1 MKRFGKILFSAVFL
15 CILCLF
21 CTLFA
26 AAETI
31 VTVDS
36 ASGLKSAFTTLSS
49 TGGKVTLTGNISIT
63 SALSLPANAEK
74 ITLDGGGHTITM
86 SANLAFNGDVDVD
99 NIVFAQTTT
108 YRAILCNGNTVHF
121 GSNITCKAY
130 DDNYPSIMAGYSGS
144 TSFTGGSLT
153 VDSGTWQRIRGG
165 NAGTSSAVQCA
176 DVVINGGNVTEFLQ
190 VGGAGVMAAGSKV
203 NAVVNGGTIANIR
216 FFSTAG
222 TATADTTLTVTGGVI
237 GGTIRMSIL
246 GGTLNGNCDIRL
258 SSGDYSGCT
267 GIYGHSGDGNLKV
280 NLVLSETL
288 AKTVYQNI
296 IIDSANGTKIRT
308 GAADPCI
315 VFCEGNYYLTMTGSS
330 NIALIKSSTLD
341 GLASPTLSD
350 NLVYKSASDTTA
362 INTFGYTSINGTWS
376 PELHY
381 FSADD
386 FGADYAGWYMY
397 LALRKTGDDSS
408 AIRMVTLKSAGGT
421 TPDGPYVHPTTG
433 ATYASQPILDQNGEI
448 ITEWGCGQTILRIPS
463 GEYKGIYA
471 MWVAEEYRGTSSF
484 RQKIMIAKLKSPWQ
498 IETEPRAILYPTQY
512 WETIGSGWTGEKY
525 MPKVVEGAAPIYGE
539 NGEIFLIYC
548 GDGYWSNYG
557 LGQLTWTGGDPTLA
571 SSWVKYANNPVFGA
585 NDADGNHYTGVTMQ
599 GAGHAF
605 FIRDAADNL
614 FAVYHAYPADA
625 DGNKTGAGRNA
636 YIEPCYI
643 DYSLPNGVG
652 YGVLRFTNGAKP
664 ASTSTAVNFTKRSA
678 SVRLF
683 DLLDA
688 DSFTAEV
695 TVDSAASLTANGSGG
710 QILLEA
716 AYSTD
721 KVSGCEIRKKD
732 TASGNFVL
740 LAELTNGV
748 TDYVDSDIEPNTD
761 YEYLAVPYVDYD
773 GTRYYGTVSDTVT
786 AQFTF
791 AAPTLT
797 IATNVNTG
805 IPTLIVSH
813 AETVDGYRIYR
824 YDAAEGASTKVLLTE
839 TSRFMFTDNDV
850 QYEHTYVYTATAY
863 IGDKESAPS
872 NERSIYVQ
880 LPRLSFTAK
889 TAVGGGI
896 TLTVTDRENADF
908 YEFYRQDDE
917 KLLAR
922 TTSKTFTDTDVVPG
936 TAYLYKVTAY
946 DGDTAAEYTVAFCT
960 ALDPKPSL
968 QIAVESDTITF
979 VMGQTS
985 GAASYNLY
993 RDGVLFLSGLHG
1005 GTMSIDNVWPDGRYI
1020 FRLDALDEDGNV
1032 FDSVSKTVRIGVVYD
1047 AEYDTNGD
1055 GVCDIVDVLL
1065 LLRQV
1070 LAGSGNT
1077 LKDVLRALKFVS
1089 A

>member
-1 MKRFGKILFSAVFL
+1 MKHLGKMLFSAVFL
-15 CILCLF
+15 CVLCLC

-26 AAETI
+26 AAETT

-36 ASGLKSAFTTLSS
+36 ASGLKSAFTALAS

-63 SALSLPANAEK
+63 SLLSLPANAGK

-99 NIVFAQTTT
+99 NIVFTPTKT
-108 YRAILCNGNTVHF
+108 YRAIFCNGNTVHF
-121 GSNITCKAY
+121 GSKITCNAY
-130 DDNYPSIMAGYSGS
+130 EDNYPSIMAGFAGS
-144 TSFTGGSLT
+144 TPFIGGSLT

-165 NAGTSSAVQCA
+165 NAGTSSALQCA
-176 DVVINGGNVTEFLQ
+176 DVVINGGSVTEFLQ
-190 VGGAGVMAAGSKV
+190 IGGAGIMAAGSEINV
-203 NAVVNGGTIANIR
+203 TVNGGRIANTR

-222 TATADTTLTVTGGVI
+222 TATADTTLTVNGGVI

-246 GGTLNGNCDIRL
+246 GGTLNGDCKIRL
-258 SSGDYSGCT
+258 AGGDYSGCT
-267 GIYGHSGDGNLKV
+267 GIYGHTGDGNLKV

-308 GAADPCI
+308 SAADPCL
-315 VFCEGNYYLTMTGSS
+315 VFCEGNYYLTMTGTS
-330 NIALIKSSTLD
+330 NIALIKSPTLD
-341 GLASPTLSD
+341 GLASPLLND
-350 NLVYKSASDTTA
+350 NLVYQSASDTTA
-362 INTFGYTSINGTWS
+362 INTFGYTEVNGTWS

-397 LALRKTGDDSS
+397 LALRKKGDDSS

-433 ATYASQPILDQNGEI
+433 TTYASQPILDQNGEI
-448 ITEWGCGQTILRIPS
+448 ITEWSCGETILRVPS
-463 GEYKGIYA
+463 GEYKGVYA
-471 MWVAEEYRGTSSF
+471 MWVTEENRGTSSF

-512 WETIGSGWTGEKY
+512 WEAIGSGWTGEKY

-557 LGQLTWTGGDPTLA
+557 LGQLTWNGGDPTLE

-585 NDADGNHYTGVTMQ
+585 NDANGNHYTGVPMQ

-614 FAVYHAYPADA
+614 FAVYHAYPADVY
-625 DGNKTGAGRNA
+625 GNKSGAGRNA

-643 DYSLPNGVG
+643 DYSLSNGVG
-652 YGVLRFTNGAKP
+652 NGVLRFTNGAKP

-678 SVRLF
+678 SSALL
-683 DLLDA
+683 DMLDA

-695 TVDSAASLTANGSGG
+695 TIDSTASLTASGSGG
-710 QILLEA
+710 QILLTA
-716 AYSTD
+716 SYSNGA
-721 KVSGCEIRKKD
+721 SGCEIRKKD
-732 TASGNFVL
+732 AASGNFVL
-740 LAELTNGV
+740 LADLTNG
-748 TDYVDSDIEPNTD
+748 TTGYADSDIEPNTD
-761 YEYLAVPYVDYD
+761 YEYLAVPYVDYN
-773 GTRYYGTVSDTVT
+773 GTRYYGTASDTVT
-786 AQFTF
+786 ARFAF

-797 IATNVNTG
+797 ITTNVNTG

-824 YDAAEGASTKVLLTE
+824 YDAAEGASSKILLVETE
-839 TSRFMFTDNDV
+839 HPTITDKDV
-850 QYEHTYVYTATAY
+850 QYEHTYVYTATAL
-863 IGDKESAPS
+863 INGKESAPTDES
-872 NERSIYVQ
+872 SIYVR

-896 TLTVTDRENADF
+896 TLTVTDRESADS
-908 YEFYRQDDE
+908 YEFYRLTD
-917 KLLAR
+917 KKVLAN
-922 TTSKTFTDTDVVPG
+922 SASMTFTDTDVVPG
-936 TAYLYKVTAY
+936 TYYGYKVTAY

-968 QIAVESDTITF
+968 QIAVEPDTITF
-979 VMGQTS
+979 DIAQTS

-993 RDGVLFLSGLHG
+993 RDDILFLSGRLA
-1005 GTMSIDNVWPDGRYI
+1005 GTMEIDNVWPDGRYT

-1032 FDSVSKTVRIGVVYD
+1032 FDSVSKTVRIGAVYD

-1055 GVCDIVDVLL
+1055 GVCDIADVLL

-1070 LAGSGNT
+1070 LNGSGNT
-1077 LKDVLRALKFVS
+1077 LKDVLRALRFIS

>member
-1 MKRFGKILFSAVFL
+1 MKHLGKILFSAVFL
-15 CILCLF
+15 CVLCLC

-26 AAETI
+26 AAETT

-49 TGGKVTLTGNISIT
+49 TGGRVTLTGNISIT
-63 SALSLPANAEK
+63 SVLSLPANAEK
-74 ITLDGGGHTITM
+74 ITLDGGGHTVTLG
-86 SANLAFNGDVDVD
+86 ANLAFNGDVDVD
-99 NIVFAQTTT
+99 NIVFTPTKT
-108 YRAILCNGNTVHF
+108 YRAIFCNGNTVHF
-121 GSNITCKAY
+121 GSKITCNAY
-130 DDNYPSIMAGYSGS
+130 EDNYPSIMAGFSGS
-144 TSFTGGSLT
+144 TPFIGGSLT

-165 NAGTSSAVQCA
+165 NAGTSSALQCA
-176 DVVINGGNVTEFLQ
+176 DVVINGGSVTEFLQ
-190 VGGAGVMAAGSKV
+190 VGGAGIMAAGSEINV
-203 NAVVNGGTIANIR
+203 TVNGGRIANTR
-216 FFSTAG
+216 FFSTTG
-222 TATADTTLTVTGGVI
+222 TATADTALTVNGGVI

-246 GGTLNGNCDIRL
+246 GGTLNGDCKIRL
-258 SSGDYSGCT
+258 AGGDYSGCT
-267 GIYGHSGDGNLKV
+267 GIYGHTGDGNLKV

-308 GAADPCI
+308 GAADPCL

-330 NIALIKSSTLD
+330 NIALIKSPTLD
-341 GLASPTLSD
+341 GLASPTLND

-362 INTFGYTSINGTWS
+362 INTFGYTEVNGTWS

-397 LALRKTGDDSS
+397 LALRKEGDNSS

-433 ATYASQPILDQNGEI
+433 TTYASQPILDQNGEI
-448 ITEWGCGQTILRIPS
+448 ITEWGCGETILRVPS
-463 GEYKGIYA
+463 GEYKGVYA
-471 MWVAEEYRGTSSF
+471 MWVAEENRGTSSF

-557 LGQLTWTGGDPTLA
+557 LGQLTWNGGDPTLE

-585 NDADGNHYTGVTMQ
+585 NDANGNHYTGVPLQ

-614 FAVYHAYPADA
+614 FAVYHAYPADVY
-625 DGNKTGAGRNA
+625 GNKSGAGRNA

-643 DYSLPNGVG
+643 DYSLSNGVG
-652 YGVLRFTNGAKP
+652 NGVLRFTNGAKP

-678 SVRLF
+678 SSALL
-683 DLLDA
+683 DMLDA

-695 TVDSAASLTANGSGG
+695 TIDSTASLTASGSGG
-710 QILLEA
+710 QILLTA
-716 AYSTD
+716 SYSNGA
-721 KVSGCEIRKKD
+721 SGCEIRKKD

-740 LAELTNGV
+740 LADLTNG
-748 TDYVDSDIEPNTD
+748 TIDYADSDIEPNTD
-761 YEYLAVPYVDYD
+761 YEYLAVPYVDYN
-773 GTRYYGTVSDTVT
+773 GTRYYGTASGTVT
-786 AQFTF
+786 AQFAF
-791 AAPTLT
+791 AAPTLR
-797 IATNVNTG
+797 IATNINTG

-824 YDAAEGASTKVLLTE
+824 YDAAEGTSSKILLVETE
-839 TSRFMFTDNDV
+839 HPTITDKDV
-850 QYEHTYVYTATAY
+850 QYEHTYVYTATAL
-863 IGDKESAPS
+863 INGKESAPTDES
-872 NERSIYVQ
+872 SIYVR

-896 TLTVTDRENADF
+896 TLTVTDRESADS
-908 YEFYRQDDE
+908 YEFYRLSD
-917 KLLAR
+917 KKVLAN
-922 TTSKTFTDTDVVPG
+922 SASMTFTDTDVVPG
-936 TAYLYKVTAY
+936 TYYGYKVTAY

-968 QIAVESDTITF
+968 QIAVEPDTITF
-979 VMGQTS
+979 DIAQTS

-993 RDGVLFLSGLHG
+993 RDDILFLSGRLA
-1005 GTMSIDNVWPDGRYI
+1005 GTMEIDNVWADGRYT
-1020 FRLDALDEDGNV
+1020 FRLDVLDEDGNV
-1032 FDSVSKTVRIGVVYD
+1032 FDSVSKTLHIGAAYD

-1055 GVCDIVDVLL
+1055 GVCDIADVLL

-1070 LAGSGNT
+1070 LNGSGNT
-1077 LKDVLRALKFVS
+1077 LKDVLRALRFIS

>member
-1 MKRFGKILFSAVFL
+1 MKHLGKILFSAVFL
-15 CILCLF
+15 CVLCLC

-26 AAETI
+26 AAETT

-49 TGGKVTLTGNISIT
+49 TGGRVTLTGNISIT
-63 SALSLPANAEK
+63 SVLSLPANAEK

-99 NIVFAQTTT
+99 NIVFTPTKT
-108 YRAILCNGNTVHF
+108 YRAIFCNGNTVHF
-121 GSNITCKAY
+121 GSKITCNAY
-130 DDNYPSIMAGYSGS
+130 EDNYPSIMAGFAGS
-144 TSFTGGSLT
+144 TPFIGGSLT

-165 NAGTSSAVQCA
+165 NAGTSSALQCA
-176 DVVINGGNVTEFLQ
+176 DVVINGGSVTEFLQ
-190 VGGAGVMAAGSKV
+190 IGGAGIMAAGSEINV
-203 NAVVNGGTIANIR
+203 TVNGGRIANTR

-222 TATADTTLTVTGGVI
+222 TATADTTLTVNGGVI

-246 GGTLNGNCDIRL
+246 GGTLNGDCKIRL
-258 SSGDYSGCT
+258 AGGDYSGCT
-267 GIYGHSGDGNLKV
+267 GIYGHTGDGNLKV

-308 GAADPCI
+308 SAADPCL

-330 NIALIKSSTLD
+330 NIALIKSPTLD
-341 GLASPTLSD
+341 GLASPLLND
-350 NLVYKSASDTTA
+350 NLVYQSASDTTA
-362 INTFGYTSINGTWS
+362 INTFGYTEVNGTWS

-397 LALRKTGDDSS
+397 LALRKKGDDSS

-433 ATYASQPILDQNGEI
+433 TTYASQPILDQNGEI
-448 ITEWGCGQTILRIPS
+448 ITEWGCGETILRVPS
-463 GEYKGIYA
+463 GEYKGVYA
-471 MWVAEEYRGTSSF
+471 MWVAEENRGTSSF

-525 MPKVVEGAAPIYGE
+525 MPKVVEGAAPIYGK

-557 LGQLTWTGGDPTLA
+557 LGQLTWNGGDPTLE

-585 NDADGNHYTGVTMQ
+585 NDANGNHYTGVPMQ

-614 FAVYHAYPADA
+614 FAVYHAYPADVY
-625 DGNKTGAGRNA
+625 GNKSGAGRNA

-643 DYSLPNGVG
+643 DYSLSNGVG
-652 YGVLRFTNGAKP
+652 YGVLRFTNGAMP

-678 SVRLF
+678 SSALL
-683 DLLDA
+683 DMLDA

-695 TVDSAASLTANGSGG
+695 TIDSTASLTASGSGG
-710 QILLEA
+710 QILLTA
-716 AYSTD
+716 SYSNGA
-721 KVSGCEIRKKD
+721 SGCEIRKKD
-732 TASGNFVL
+732 AASGNFVL
-740 LAELTNGV
+740 LADLTNG
-748 TDYVDSDIEPNTD
+748 TTGYADSDIEPNTD
-761 YEYLAVPYVDYD
+761 YEYLAVPYVDYN
-773 GTRYYGTVSDTVT
+773 GTRYYGTASDTVT
-786 AQFTF
+786 AQFAF
-791 AAPTLT
+791 AAPTFSITLS
-797 IATNVNTG
+797 TNSS
-805 IPTLIVSH
+805 LILLLLSH
-813 AETVDGYRIYR
+813 TETVDGYRIYK
-824 YDAAEGASTKVLLTE
+824 YDATVGDSSKVMLAEIQSSSYFDSGIQT
-839 TSRFMFTDNDV
+839 
-850 QYEHTYVYTATAY
+850 EHTYVYTVTAV
-863 IGDKESAPS
+863 INGLESAPA
-872 NERSIYVQ
+872 EEKTVYIP
-880 LPRLSFTAK
+880 LPRLTLTAK

-896 TLTVTDRENADF
+896 TLTVTDRESADS
-908 YEFYRQDDE
+908 YEFYRMTDN
-917 KLLAR
+917 KLIAS
-922 TTSKTFTDTDVVPG
+922 TADKTITDTDVVPG
-936 TAYLYKVTAY
+936 VLYEYWVSVK
-946 DGDTAAEYTVAFCT
+946 DGDQVIASASTTCIAAET
-960 ALDPKPSL
+960 KPTLKISVTGNDVIID
-968 QIAVESDTITF
+968 IAR
-979 VMGQTS
+979 TS
-985 GAASYNLY
+985 GAAFYNLY
-993 RDGVLFLSGLHG
+993 QNGEQILSGSL
-1005 GTMSIDNVWPDGRYI
+1005 TQAVSYDCTLEDGRYT
-1020 FRLDALDEDGNV
+1020 FRLDVLDEDGNV
-1032 FDSVSKTVRIGVVYD
+1032 FDSVSKTLHIGAVYD

-1055 GVCDIVDVLL
+1055 GVCDIADVLL

-1070 LAGSGNT
+1070 LNGSGNT
-1077 LKDVLRALKFVS
+1077 LKDVLRALRFIS